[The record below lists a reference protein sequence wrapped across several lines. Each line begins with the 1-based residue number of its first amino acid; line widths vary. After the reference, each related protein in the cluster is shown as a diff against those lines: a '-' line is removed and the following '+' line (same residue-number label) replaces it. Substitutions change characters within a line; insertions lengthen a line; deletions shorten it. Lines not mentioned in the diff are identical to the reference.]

1 MVDNNYAKFF
11 GGRTRARL
19 GARPDPSNVTS
30 GAAVSALM
38 RHDGTIDK
46 LHRVR
51 TRVAHG
57 IVRRGCTRG
66 RCVIFGIGFGHVCYC
81 FFGSVPWCSCAQ
93 TGHDET
99 TSSLRFLVFRKSY
112 LW

>member
-66 RCVIFGIGFGHVCYC
+66 RCVIFGIGFGHVCFC
-81 FFGSVPWCSCAQ
+81 FFGKCFIRTAS
-93 TGHDET
+93 TGPVEP
-99 TSSLRFLVFRKSY
+99 SLRLRSASK
-112 LW
+112 